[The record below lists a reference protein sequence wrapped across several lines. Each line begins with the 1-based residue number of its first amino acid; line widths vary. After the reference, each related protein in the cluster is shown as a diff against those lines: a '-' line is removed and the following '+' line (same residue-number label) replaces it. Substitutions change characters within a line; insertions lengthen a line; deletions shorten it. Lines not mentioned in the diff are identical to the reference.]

1 MQEYGAGV
9 WSLTLE
15 EITFID
21 MEKKKKSVFA
31 LNALTLSAPLSRN
44 VDALAQCRC
53 ITFINT
59 GGKKSVFALNAL
71 TLSAPL
77 LKNVDAL
84 AQ

>member
-1 MQEYGAGV
+1 MPEYGAGV
-9 WSLTLE
+9 RSLTLE

-21 MEKKKKSVFA
+21 IEKKKSVFA
-31 LNALTLSAPLSRN
+31 LNTLTLSVPLSRN

-59 GGKKSVFALNAL
+59 GEKKSVFALNAL

-77 LKNVDAL
+77 SKNVDAL